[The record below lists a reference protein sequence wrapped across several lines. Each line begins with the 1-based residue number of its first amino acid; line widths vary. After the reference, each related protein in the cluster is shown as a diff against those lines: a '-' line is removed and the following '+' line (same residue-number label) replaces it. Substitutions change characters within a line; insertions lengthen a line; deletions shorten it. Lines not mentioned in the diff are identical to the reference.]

1 MSAPARPIAVLFDL
15 DGTLIDSIP
24 LLLACVHHAFED
36 FQGPKPTDEEWIQ
49 GIGTPLASQMA
60 AYTNDPTE
68 VERLIG
74 RYRAFQ
80 REHHDALTTPYAGAL
95 DVVRGLHERGHPM
108 GIVTSKSNGMMD
120 RALDFVGIT
129 PFMTTAVGA
138 DSTPLHK
145 PDPFPVT
152 FALQQLGYPPAEA
165 IFVGDSPHDVKAGN
179 AAGVTTV
186 AALWGPFTRSQL
198 DPTRPTFYLDAITE
212 LPALVKRIQAPKL
225 V

>member
-1 MSAPARPIAVLFDL
+1 MPERPIAVLFDL

-36 FQGPKPTDEEWIQ
+36 FQGQKPTDAEWIE
-49 GIGTPLASQMA
+49 GIGTPLAKQMA
-60 AYTNDPTE
+60 AYTDSPQE

-74 RYRAFQ
+74 RYRAYQ
-80 REHHDALTTPYAGAL
+80 REHHDALTTIYPGVL
-95 DVVRGLHERGHPM
+95 DVVRGFHEAGHPM

-120 RALDFVGIT
+120 RALDFVGIA
-129 PFMTTAVGA
+129 PFMATAIGA

-145 PDPFPVT
+145 PDPFPVH
-152 FALQQLGYPPAEA
+152 FALQQLGYTPAEA
-165 IFVGDSPHDVKAGN
+165 IFVGDSPHDVNAGN
-179 AAGVTTV
+179 AAGVATV
-186 AALWGPFTRSQL
+186 AALWGPFSRAQL
-198 DPTRPTFYLDAITE
+198 EPTTPTFYLDSISA